1 MVYRNSPETKASAAK
16 HTPHSYTLLPACTPS
31 CLSSSSLHPCWTD
44 FKLSVPPAHFPSH
57 TSSSTFV
64 AAGHTVSEASEQEK
78 TKTRVC
84 LCVYTYIYARVCVC
98 LGAGVGMS
106 LWCLAVQG
114 GLLVYYNHWTM
125 TPISSPI
132 ISYKSESPS
141 LFLSDLT
148 PLFTHTHATSKP
160 QKESAYDTG
169 LTCMKGTAFDWQ
181 MCMKGQTQD
190 VFLHMLVCIVQAL
203 EMLKIMVLCW
213 KTHIFRKN
221 IISIKTWE
229 IHKGP
234 YYCILS
240 PIQFPVKRPCMCE
253 AYTYDTHEGVCEV
266 WTGAANSC
274 RLPFDLLQSEV
285 HGL

>member
-1 MVYRNSPETKASAAK
+1 
-16 HTPHSYTLLPACTPS
+16 
-31 CLSSSSLHPCWTD
+31 
-44 FKLSVPPAHFPSH
+44 
-57 TSSSTFV
+57 
-64 AAGHTVSEASEQEK
+64 
-78 TKTRVC
+78 
-84 LCVYTYIYARVCVC
+84 
-98 LGAGVGMS
+98 
-106 LWCLAVQG
+106 
-114 GLLVYYNHWTM
+114 M

-141 LFLSDLT
+141 SFLSDLT

-203 EMLKIMVLCW
+203 EMLQIMVLCW